1 MKKKNLKKQ
10 KRKEEIITL
19 AEDAKL
25 KINQNRI
32 LSEQIDN
39 YNMHIQMIKSFMNK
53 YTQNTKITESISKD
67 NNNKNKFIKSEFINY
82 YKELKKSIGD
92 LREATNKV
100 KQKYDTNSEIYFDD
114 ISKDNLS
121 YNQKNLDSFILS
133 YSLEQKLNII
143 KKLKESIHSS
153 RDYNIFREPKRE
165 TLINKRY
172 AEEFIDNIYQDCQS
186 LILYEI
192 KQFNK
197 YHNRC
202 LKKMKKIDTCKN
214 KIQILNQIINYFQQN
229 IFGKSNYNVN
239 NNNNYNSNY
248 KLKSV
253 PQVKNNNNYKSNKI
267 VKNDKINKINN
278 KKIYKAEDNDNIFYN
293 TINLNKYGNLDNDNF
308 GYTLGDF
315 NSYETD
321 QTFNLGNI
329 NNNLL
334 SITNNTNANKE
345 MHTEPKK
352 NKKINLPTVEELF
365 DLANNEGEKEAIID
379 EELHSDEEIVFE
391 KKIKSKK
398 KIIVDYL
405 PKIKKVV
412 PNLSLSQIEFNKSKV
427 MNEADLYS
435 VQRRQYQIQNID
447 ENIKMM
453 KKKLKLIKR
462 RCKINEEKCE
472 TIQNYT
478 KECEESYK
486 SLKNLK
492 IQISM
497 KQEKVSFMRK
507 EFFTQHTKDVIDEED
522 ELNYQKEMDDYL
534 NDPELNDPYFEQYQN
549 LQTDVTHRQ
558 KENDNMLIK
567 KINNENIE
575 KNENNKNKYDYTRT
589 HRERKKEKIKRANSK

>member
-39 YNMHIQMIKSFMNK
+39 YNKHIQMIKSFMNK
-53 YTQNTKITESISKD
+53 YTQNAKITESISKD
-67 NNNKNKFIKSEFINY
+67 NNKNKFIKNEFINY

-92 LREATNKV
+92 LRESTNKV
-100 KQKYDTNSEIYFDD
+100 KQKYDTNNDIYFDD
-114 ISKDNLS
+114 ISEQNLS
-121 YNQKNLDSFILS
+121 YKQMLLDSFILS

-143 KKLKESIHSS
+143 KKLKESVHSS

-165 TLINKRY
+165 TIINTKY
-172 AEEFIDNIYQDCQS
+172 GEEFIDDINQDYQS
-186 LILYEI
+186 HILYEI

-202 LKKMKKIDTCKN
+202 LKKMKKIYNCKN
-214 KIQILNQIINYFQQN
+214 KIQILNQIISYFQQI
-229 IFGKSNYNVN
+229 IFGKSNYIAY
-239 NNNNYNSNY
+239 NNNYNSNY

-253 PQVKNNNNYKSNKI
+253 PHQVKNNIYNYKSNKI
-267 VKNDKINKINN
+267 VKTDKIYN
-278 KKIYKAEDNDNIFYN
+278 KKYYKDEDNDNIFYN
-293 TINLNKYGNLDNDNF
+293 TINLNKYGNLNNDSF
-308 GYTLGDF
+308 GYTLGDL

-321 QTFNLGNI
+321 QTFNFGNI

-334 SITNNTNANKE
+334 SLTNNTSNGVR
-345 MHTEPKK
+345 TEPKK
-352 NKKINLPTVEELF
+352 KKKINLPTVEELF

-379 EELHSDEEIVFE
+379 EELHSDEEIIFE
-391 KKIKSKK
+391 TKIKSKK

-405 PKIKKVV
+405 PKIKKEV
-412 PNLSLSQIEFNKSKV
+412 PNLYLSQIEFNKSKV

-435 VQRRQYQIQNID
+435 VQRRQFQMQNMD

-453 KKKLKLIKR
+453 KKKLKIIKR

-478 KECEESYK
+478 KECEENYK

-492 IQISM
+492 IQMSM
-497 KQEKVSFMRK
+497 QQEKVSFMKK

-549 LQTDVTHRQ
+549 LQTEVTHRQ
-558 KENDNMLIK
+558 IDNDNMLIK

-575 KNENNKNKYDYTRT
+575 KTDNKKKYDYTRT

>member
-25 KINQNRI
+25 KINQNKI

-39 YNMHIQMIKSFMNK
+39 YNKHIQMIKSFMNK

-67 NNNKNKFIKSEFINY
+67 NNKNKFIKNEFINY

-100 KQKYDTNSEIYFDD
+100 KQKYETNSDIYFDD
-114 ISKDNLS
+114 VSEDNLS
-121 YNQKNLDSFILS
+121 YKQMLLDSFILS

-143 KKLKESIHSS
+143 KKLKESVHFSK
-153 RDYNIFREPKRE
+153 DYNIFREPKRE
-165 TLINKRY
+165 TLINTRY
-172 AEEFIDNIYQDCQS
+172 AEEFIDDINQDYQS
-186 LILYEI
+186 HILYVI

-202 LKKMKKIDTCKN
+202 LKKMKKINNCKN
-214 KIQILNQIINYFQQN
+214 KIQILNQIINYFHQ
-229 IFGKSNYNVN
+229 IILGKSNYNAT
-239 NNNNYNSNY
+239 NNNYNSNY
-248 KLKSV
+248 KLRSV
-253 PQVKNNNNYKSNKI
+253 PQVKNNINSYKSNKI
-267 VKNDKINKINN
+267 VKSDKIYN
-278 KKIYKAEDNDNIFYN
+278 KKNYKAEDNDNILYN
-293 TINLNKYGNLDNDNF
+293 TINLNKYGGLNNDNL
-308 GYTLGDF
+308 GNTLGDL

-321 QTFNLGNI
+321 QTFNFG
-329 NNNLL
+329 NNLL
-334 SITNNTNANKE
+334 SLTNNTRKGIY
-345 MHTEPKK
+345 TEPKK

-391 KKIKSKK
+391 TKIKSKK

-405 PKIKKVV
+405 PKIKKEV
-412 PNLSLSQIEFNKSKV
+412 PNLYLSQIEFNKSKV

-435 VQRRQYQIQNID
+435 VQRRQYQMQNMD

-453 KKKLKLIKR
+453 KKKLKIIKR

-478 KECEESYK
+478 KECEENYK

-492 IQISM
+492 IQMSM
-497 KQEKVSFMRK
+497 QQEKVSFMKK

-558 KENDNMLIK
+558 IENDNMLIK

-575 KNENNKNKYDYTRT
+575 KDEHNKKKYEYTRT
-589 HRERKKEKIKRANSK
+589 HREKKKEKIKRANSK

>member
-39 YNMHIQMIKSFMNK
+39 YNKHIQMIKSFMNK
-53 YTQNTKITESISKD
+53 YTQNAKITESISKD
-67 NNNKNKFIKSEFINY
+67 NNKNKFIKNEFINY

-92 LREATNKV
+92 LRESTNKV
-100 KQKYDTNSEIYFDD
+100 KQKFDTNNDIYFDD
-114 ISKDNLS
+114 ISEQNLS
-121 YNQKNLDSFILS
+121 YKQMLLDSFILS

-143 KKLKESIHSS
+143 KKLKESVHSS

-165 TLINKRY
+165 TIINTKYGEELIGD
-172 AEEFIDNIYQDCQS
+172 ISQDYQS
-186 LILYEI
+186 HILYEI

-202 LKKMKKIDTCKN
+202 LKKMKKINNCKN
-214 KIQILNQIINYFQQN
+214 KIQILNQIISYFQQI
-229 IFGKSNYNVN
+229 IFGKSNYIAY
-239 NNNNYNSNY
+239 NNNYNSNY

-253 PQVKNNNNYKSNKI
+253 PHQVKNNIYNYKSNKI
-267 VKNDKINKINN
+267 VKTDKIYN
-278 KKIYKAEDNDNIFYN
+278 KKYYKAEDNDNIFYN
-293 TINLNKYGNLDNDNF
+293 TINLNKYGNLNNDSF
-308 GYTLGDF
+308 GYTLGDL

-321 QTFNLGNI
+321 QTFNFGNI

-334 SITNNTNANKE
+334 SLTNNTSNGVR
-345 MHTEPKK
+345 TEPKK
-352 NKKINLPTVEELF
+352 KKKINLPTVEELF

-379 EELHSDEEIVFE
+379 EELHSDEEIIFE
-391 KKIKSKK
+391 TKIKSKK

-405 PKIKKVV
+405 PKIKKEV
-412 PNLSLSQIEFNKSKV
+412 PNLYLSQIEFNKSKV

-435 VQRRQYQIQNID
+435 VQRRQFQMQNMD

-453 KKKLKLIKR
+453 KKKLKIIKR

-478 KECEESYK
+478 KECEENYK

-492 IQISM
+492 IQMSM
-497 KQEKVSFMRK
+497 QQEKVSFMKK

-549 LQTDVTHRQ
+549 LQTEVTHRQ
-558 KENDNMLIK
+558 IDNDNMLIK

-575 KNENNKNKYDYTRT
+575 KTDNKKKYDYTRT

>member
-39 YNMHIQMIKSFMNK
+39 YNKHIQMIKSFMNK
-53 YTQNTKITESISKD
+53 YTQNAKITESISKD
-67 NNNKNKFIKSEFINY
+67 NNKNKFIKNEFINY

-92 LREATNKV
+92 LRESTNKV
-100 KQKYDTNSEIYFDD
+100 KQKYDTNNDIYFDD
-114 ISKDNLS
+114 ISEQNLS
-121 YNQKNLDSFILS
+121 YKQMLLDSFILS

-143 KKLKESIHSS
+143 KKLKESVHLSK
-153 RDYNIFREPKRE
+153 DYNIFREPKRE
-165 TLINKRY
+165 TIINTKY
-172 AEEFIDNIYQDCQS
+172 GEEFIDDINQDYQS
-186 LILYEI
+186 HILYEI

-202 LKKMKKIDTCKN
+202 LKKMKKINNCKN
-214 KIQILNQIINYFQQN
+214 KIQILNQIISYFQQI
-229 IFGKSNYNVN
+229 IFGKSNYIAYS
-239 NNNNYNSNY
+239 NNYNSNY

-253 PQVKNNNNYKSNKI
+253 PHQVKNNIYNYKSNKI
-267 VKNDKINKINN
+267 VKTDKIYN
-278 KKIYKAEDNDNIFYN
+278 KKYYKAEDNDNIFYN
-293 TINLNKYGNLDNDNF
+293 TINLNKYGNLNNDSF
-308 GYTLGDF
+308 GYTLGDL

-321 QTFNLGNI
+321 QTFNFGNI

-334 SITNNTNANKE
+334 SLTNNTSNGVR
-345 MHTEPKK
+345 TETKK
-352 NKKINLPTVEELF
+352 KKKINLPTVEELF

-379 EELHSDEEIVFE
+379 EELHSDEEIIFE
-391 KKIKSKK
+391 TKIKSKK

-405 PKIKKVV
+405 PKIKKEV
-412 PNLSLSQIEFNKSKV
+412 PNLYLSQIEFNKSKV

-435 VQRRQYQIQNID
+435 VQRRQFQMQNMD

-453 KKKLKLIKR
+453 KKKLKIIKR

-478 KECEESYK
+478 KECEENYK

-492 IQISM
+492 IQMSM
-497 KQEKVSFMRK
+497 QQEKVSFMKK

-549 LQTDVTHRQ
+549 LQTEVTHRQ
-558 KENDNMLIK
+558 IDNDNMLIK

-575 KNENNKNKYDYTRT
+575 KTDNKKKYDYTRT

>member
-39 YNMHIQMIKSFMNK
+39 YNKHIQMIKSFMNK
-53 YTQNTKITESISKD
+53 YTQNAKITESISKD
-67 NNNKNKFIKSEFINY
+67 NNKNKFIKNEFINY

-92 LREATNKV
+92 LRESTNKV
-100 KQKYDTNSEIYFDD
+100 KQKYDTNNDIYFDD
-114 ISKDNLS
+114 ISEQNLS
-121 YNQKNLDSFILS
+121 YKQMLLDSFILS

-143 KKLKESIHSS
+143 KKLKESVHSS

-165 TLINKRY
+165 TIINTKY
-172 AEEFIDNIYQDCQS
+172 GEEFIDDINQDYQS
-186 LILYEI
+186 HILYEI

-202 LKKMKKIDTCKN
+202 LKKMKKINNCKN
-214 KIQILNQIINYFQQN
+214 KIQILNQIISYFQQI
-229 IFGKSNYNVN
+229 IFGKSNYIAY
-239 NNNNYNSNY
+239 NNNYNSNY

-253 PQVKNNNNYKSNKI
+253 PHQVKNNIYNYKSNKI
-267 VKNDKINKINN
+267 VKTDKIYN
-278 KKIYKAEDNDNIFYN
+278 KKYYKDEDNDNIFYN
-293 TINLNKYGNLDNDNF
+293 TINLNKYGNLNNDSF
-308 GYTLGDF
+308 GYTLGDL

-321 QTFNLGNI
+321 QTFNFGNI

-334 SITNNTNANKE
+334 SLTNNTSNGVR
-345 MHTEPKK
+345 TETKK
-352 NKKINLPTVEELF
+352 KKKINLPTVEELF

-379 EELHSDEEIVFE
+379 EELHSDEEIIFE
-391 KKIKSKK
+391 TKIKSKK

-405 PKIKKVV
+405 PKIKKEV
-412 PNLSLSQIEFNKSKV
+412 PNLYLSQIEFNKSKV

-435 VQRRQYQIQNID
+435 VQRRQFQMQNMD

-453 KKKLKLIKR
+453 KKKLKIIKR

-478 KECEESYK
+478 KECEENYK

-492 IQISM
+492 IQMSM
-497 KQEKVSFMRK
+497 QQEKVSFMKK

-549 LQTDVTHRQ
+549 LQTEVTHRQ
-558 KENDNMLIK
+558 IDNDNMLIK

-575 KNENNKNKYDYTRT
+575 KTDNKKKYDYTRT

>member
-39 YNMHIQMIKSFMNK
+39 YNKHIQMIKSFMNK
-53 YTQNTKITESISKD
+53 YTQNAKITESISKD
-67 NNNKNKFIKSEFINY
+67 NNKNKFIKNEFINY

-92 LREATNKV
+92 LRESTNKV
-100 KQKYDTNSEIYFDD
+100 KQKYDTNNDIYFDD
-114 ISKDNLS
+114 ISEQNLS
-121 YNQKNLDSFILS
+121 YKQMLLDSFILS

-143 KKLKESIHSS
+143 KKLKESVHSS

-165 TLINKRY
+165 TIINTKY
-172 AEEFIDNIYQDCQS
+172 GEEFIDDINQDYQS
-186 LILYEI
+186 HILYEI

-202 LKKMKKIDTCKN
+202 LKKMKKINNCKN
-214 KIQILNQIINYFQQN
+214 KIQILNQIISYFQQI
-229 IFGKSNYNVN
+229 IFGKSNYIAYS
-239 NNNNYNSNY
+239 NNYNSNY
-248 KLKSV
+248 KLKSI
-253 PQVKNNNNYKSNKI
+253 PHQVKNNIYNYKSNKI
-267 VKNDKINKINN
+267 VKTDKIYN
-278 KKIYKAEDNDNIFYN
+278 KKYYKAEDNDNIFYN
-293 TINLNKYGNLDNDNF
+293 TINLNKYGNLNNDSF
-308 GYTLGDF
+308 GYTLGDL

-321 QTFNLGNI
+321 QTFNFGNI

-334 SITNNTNANKE
+334 SLTNNTSNGVR
-345 MHTEPKK
+345 TEPKK
-352 NKKINLPTVEELF
+352 KKKINLPTVEELF

-379 EELHSDEEIVFE
+379 EELHSDEEIIFE
-391 KKIKSKK
+391 TKIKSKK

-405 PKIKKVV
+405 PKIKKEV
-412 PNLSLSQIEFNKSKV
+412 PNLYLSQIEFNKSKV

-435 VQRRQYQIQNID
+435 VQRRQFQMQNMD

-453 KKKLKLIKR
+453 KKKLKIIKR

-478 KECEESYK
+478 KECEENYK

-492 IQISM
+492 IQMSM
-497 KQEKVSFMRK
+497 QQEKVSFMKK

-549 LQTDVTHRQ
+549 LQTEVTHRQ
-558 KENDNMLIK
+558 IDNDNMLIK

-575 KNENNKNKYDYTRT
+575 KTDNKKKYDYTRT